1 MTIKQYREELGM
13 TQAQLAA
20 ALGVAQNHISR
31 WEHGT
36 VNPSTDTLRK
46 MAEIFSC
53 RMDDITPAVKKLKAK
68 DIFTREAYEGLTA
81 DQRRRELK
89 VQQACEYSGWRGYP
103 TTMHLLVERIPAEWW
118 DMYSAQQIGE
128 TMALL
133 KAAYDDGVAFGR
145 EHQEMQG

>member
-20 ALGVAQNHISR
+20 ALGVAQNHVSR
-31 WEHGT
+31 WECGT
-36 VNPSTDTLRK
+36 VSPSADTLRK

-53 RMDDITPAVKKLKAK
+53 RMDNITPAVKKLKAK

-145 EHQEMQG
+145 ERPEMQG

>member
-1 MTIKQYREELGM
+1 M
-13 TQAQLAA
+13 
-20 ALGVAQNHISR
+20 S
-31 WEHGT
+31 
-36 VNPSTDTLRK
+36 PSADTLRK

-133 KAAYDDGVAFGR
+133 KAAYDAGVAFGR
-145 EHQEMQG
+145 EHPEMQG

>member
-103 TTMHLLVERIPAEWW
+103 TTMHLLVERIPEEWW

>member
-1 MTIKQYREELGM
+1 MTIKEYREELGM
-13 TQAQLAA
+13 TQVQLAA

-31 WEHGT
+31 WERGT
-36 VNPSTDTLRK
+36 VSPSVDTLRK

-68 DIFTREAYEGLTA
+68 DIFTREAYDGLTA
-81 DQRRRELK
+81 EERRRELK
-89 VQQACEYSGWRGYP
+89 VQQACEYSGWRRYP
-103 TTMHLLVERIPAEWW
+103 ATMHRLMERIPAEWW
-118 DMYSAQQIGE
+118 DMYTAQQIGE

-145 EHQEMQG
+145 EHPEM

>member
-1 MTIKQYREELGM
+1 MTIKEYREELGM

-31 WEHGT
+31 WERGT
-36 VNPSTDTLRK
+36 VNPSADTLRK
-46 MAEIFSC
+46 MADIFSC

-145 EHQEMQG
+145 EHPEMQG

>member
-81 DQRRRELK
+81 DQRRRELF
-89 VQQACEYSGWRGYP
+89 QSTRPARGATLQTP
-103 TTMHLLVERIPAEWW
+103 P
-118 DMYSAQQIGE
+118 D
-128 TMALL
+128 
-133 KAAYDDGVAFGR
+133 KAAGKAKGPQRRPGAD
-145 EHQEMQG
+145 

>member
-118 DMYSAQQIGE
+118 DTYSAQQIGE

>member
-31 WEHGT
+31 WECGI
-36 VNPSTDTLRK
+36 VSPSADTLRK

-68 DIFTREAYEGLTA
+68 DIFTREAYEGTTA
-81 DQRRRELK
+81 EQRRRELK
-89 VQQACEYSGWRGYP
+89 VQQACEYSGWRRYP
-103 TTMHLLVERIPAEWW
+103 TTMHLLVKRIPSEWW
-118 DMYSAQQIGE
+118 DMHSAQQIGE

-145 EHQEMQG
+145 EHPEMQG

>member
-118 DMYSAQQIGE
+118 DRYGHESRNAH
-128 TMALL
+128 LR
-133 KAAYDDGVAFGR
+133 FP
-145 EHQEMQG
+145 

>member
-20 ALGVAQNHISR
+20 ALGVSQNHISR

-118 DMYSAQQIGE
+118 DTYSAQQIGE

>member
-20 ALGVAQNHISR
+20 ALGVAQSHISR

-36 VNPSTDTLRK
+36 VNPSANILRK

-68 DIFTREAYEGLTA
+68 DIFTSEAYEGLTA

-133 KAAYDDGVAFGR
+133 KAAYDDGVTFGR
-145 EHQEMQG
+145 EHPEMQG